1 LHARHVWN
9 GLRVSFPY
17 VIASDRGPAN
27 LTLNLTAVNPAT
39 TLFTPF
45 PWPILPMPHNKN
57 IPRMSCTRPVLAPQK
72 SSGSDNSDSSDGND
86 GDISEGSNLDMLWRV
101 NGALCL
107 IQHDVDECP
116 CCRAFGQHYVTAML
130 HDEPSLQ
137 AACEARNISISR
149 DAQSSV
155 DGLRVKRDDALERVA
170 VLRQQIAE
178 KRRLL
183 QEARV
188 ARREA
193 ESTYLTVSLVCNG
206 PNGRQDERAPEPSSP
221 RRKHMRSDQTTSPR
235 HAKVS
240 AATSVAAVPGPPAPM
255 EELTGDSVGLWI
267 VQV

>member
-1 LHARHVWN
+1 
-9 GLRVSFPY
+9 
-17 VIASDRGPAN
+17 
-27 LTLNLTAVNPAT
+27 
-39 TLFTPF
+39 
-45 PWPILPMPHNKN
+45 
-57 IPRMSCTRPVLAPQK
+57 MSCTRTVLATQK
-72 SSGSDNSDSSDGND
+72 LSRSDNSGSSDGNDGND

-101 NGALCL
+101 NRALCL

-193 ESTYLTVSLVCNG
+193 ECTYLTVSQVCNG
-206 PNGRQDERAPEPSSP
+206 PNGRQDVRAPEPSSP
-221 RRKHMRSDQTTSPR
+221 RRKRMRMRSDQSTSPR
-235 HAKVS
+235 RADVS